1 MHADRDVI
9 CAGVLAN
16 QLFPNWLITVLLL
29 LLLIFLTHMTV
40 KKALSLHRAEVQYKA
55 EQAAD
60 RSGTRAKADSPGS
73 SAAAAD
79 GGACAE
85 QRAAAARAADECEAG
100 PSADAAAYG
109 AAGDVMGPGYASLEV
124 EQPVRPCYFQYA
136 LFIISWEACSGIVL

>member
-1 MHADRDVI
+1 MHADRDVKH
-9 CAGVLAN
+9 AGVLAN

-109 AAGDVMGPGYASLEV
+109 AAGDMMGPGYASLEV
-124 EQPVRPCYFQYA
+124 EQPVRPCSFNTH
-136 LFIISWEACSGIVL
+136 FS